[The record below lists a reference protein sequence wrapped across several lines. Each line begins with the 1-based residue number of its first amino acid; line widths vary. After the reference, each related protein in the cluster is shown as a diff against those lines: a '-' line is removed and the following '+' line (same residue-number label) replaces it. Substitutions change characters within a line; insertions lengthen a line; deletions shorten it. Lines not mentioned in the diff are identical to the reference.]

1 MTKTNLFLSAS
12 VSDQLLEC
20 GYCKPNLFISSKL
33 RDKARVF
40 YSSFP
45 NGYSNWGYH
54 HKYSFANRLSKV
66 ADGVRQDEDTTV
78 RDRDDQPNFYSRNIA
93 TTSHLTYEM
102 LRALLEG
109 GIASILG
116 DIPLLIGNEEYLEC
130 SMNDAHYG
138 FHFDP
143 YSFNLFYQHMD
154 DLSIYIPFV
163 DMTEET
169 GGRLFVQPDI
179 NSSEF
184 YKYRHYSSLEF
195 GDFCRQIF
203 QKSSNDLIT
212 REELEN
218 LDCDSKNVQ
227 KLKKHILTLQNQVH
241 TFYPNISPEMLTP
254 ITAKAGEVFL
264 FNNRYYHWIE
274 PMKKSSTRRSMVLR
288 CHALY
293 DIGLQPP
300 SNYLNNQPCNQ
311 YVLEKESSLPIK
323 TKPENIRSSDL
334 FNIDDFG

>member
-1 MTKTNLFLSAS
+1 MKNTNSILSTT
-12 VSDQLLEC
+12 VLDQLLEC
-20 GYCKPNLFISSKL
+20 GYYKPNLFISSKL

-54 HKYSFANRLSKV
+54 NKCSFANRLSE
-66 ADGVRQDEDTTV
+66 AAEGVRQDQDTTV
-78 RDRDDQPNFYSRNIA
+78 RDHDDQPNFYSRNIH
-93 TTSHLTYEM
+93 TTSHITYEM

-130 SMNDAHYG
+130 SMGDSKYG
-138 FHFDP
+138 FHYDS
-143 YSFNLFYQHMD
+143 YSFNLFYEHMD

-169 GGRLFVQPDI
+169 GGRLFVQPDV
-179 NSSEF
+179 NSNEF

-218 LDCDSKNVQ
+218 LDCNSKTVQ
-227 KLKKHILTLQNQVH
+227 KLKKHLLTLQSQVH

-254 ITAKAGEVFL
+254 ITAKAGEVFI

-274 PMKKSSTRRSMVLR
+274 PMKKSITRCSMVLR

-293 DIGLQPP
+293 DIGLHPP

-311 YVLEKESSLPIK
+311 YALEKGCNLPVKIDPK
-323 TKPENIRSSDL
+323 HIRSSDL
-334 FNIDDFG
+334 FKIDDFG